1 MNNAQLHDKSIK
13 EGILY
18 FICKHRDTE
27 MLLQPE
33 LKTIFEKNSI
43 GAKGYEWMMSYYLDT
58 NRAPSIIEFQT
69 QFPDAEFIDYEV
81 QGVTSADWQRLLRQH
96 AFQIKSKNI
105 FTSYIKSMQGSDFDE
120 ILSYARKLNIAYS
133 EYINSLA
140 VKPKS
145 YIDSLNELYEQYLK
159 TKDNYLMKFMPTG
172 FKELDKM
179 IGGWQKDN
187 DYVCIAAR
195 SGVGKS
201 WIAMKIARE
210 AMRAGYKVAYYSG
223 EMSSEQVYQR
233 LITLD
238 SGISNYG
245 IVHGNES
252 IVNTYK
258 NYIDNVNITGSIV
271 CYNAYDLPGNIATVE
286 NLKSIVKK
294 EQFDL
299 LIVDQITWLSSG
311 QYFGN
316 NETAEFAAISKQL
329 REAQLE
335 LKIPFICLHQLN
347 RSAYLNADLSDGLYG
362 SDKLKQ
368 DCSMIIC
375 IKDSTDENGNL
386 FLDFTMSKNRSGC
399 KDSTLKYQVDY
410 DTGVFK
416 CVSAEVPDANQI
428 VNSDS
433 VESYYSEESPF

>member
-1 MNNAQLHDKSIK
+1 
-13 EGILY
+13 
-18 FICKHRDTE
+18 

-43 GAKGYEWMMSYYLDT
+43 GAKGYEWMMSYYLET

-69 QFPDAEFIDYEV
+69 QFPDAEFIDYEA

-105 FTSYIKSMQGSDFDE
+105 LTSYIKSMQGSDFDE
-120 ILSYARKLNIAYS
+120 ILSYARSLNIAYN
-133 EYINSLA
+133 EYVNSLA

-145 YIDSLNELYEQYLK
+145 YTDSLNELYEQYLK

-245 IVHGNES
+245 IVHGSES

-258 NYIDNVNITGSIV
+258 NYVDNVNVAGSIV

-347 RSAYLNADLSDGLYG
+347 RSAYLNSDLSDGLYG

-399 KDSTLKYQVDY
+399 KDSTLKYQVNY

-416 CVSAEVPDANQI
+416 CVSAEVPDANQL
-428 VNSDS
+428 VNSES

>member
-1 MNNAQLHDKSIK
+1 
-13 EGILY
+13 
-18 FICKHRDTE
+18 

-43 GAKGYEWMMSYYLDT
+43 GAKGYEWMLSYYLET
-58 NRAPSIIEFQT
+58 NRAPSIVEFQT
-69 QFPDAEFIDYEV
+69 QFPDAEFIDYEA

-120 ILSYARKLNIAYS
+120 ILSYARSLNIAYN

-145 YIDSLNELYEQYLK
+145 YTDSLNELYEQYLK

-245 IVHGNES
+245 IVHGSES

-258 NYIDNVNITGSIV
+258 NYVDNVNVAGSII
-271 CYNAYDLPGNIATVE
+271 CYNAYDLPGNVATVE

-347 RSAYLNADLSDGLYG
+347 RSAYLNSDLSDGLYG

-399 KDSTLKYQVDY
+399 KDSTLKYQVNY

-416 CVSAEVPDANQI
+416 CVSAEVLDANQL
-428 VNSDS
+428 VSSDS

>member
-1 MNNAQLHDKSIK
+1 
-13 EGILY
+13 
-18 FICKHRDTE
+18 

-43 GAKGYEWMMSYYLDT
+43 GAKGYEWMMSYYLET

-69 QFPDAEFIDYEV
+69 QFPDAEFIDYEA

-96 AFQIKSKNI
+96 AFQIKAKNI

-120 ILSYARKLNIAYS
+120 ILSYARSLNIAYN

-145 YIDSLNELYEQYLK
+145 YTDSLNELYEQYLK

-399 KDSTLKYQVDY
+399 KDSTLRYQVNY

-416 CVSAEVPDANQI
+416 CVSAEVPDANQL

-433 VESYYSEESPF
+433 VESYYSEGSPF

>member
-1 MNNAQLHDKSIK
+1 
-13 EGILY
+13 
-18 FICKHRDTE
+18 

-43 GAKGYEWMMSYYLDT
+43 GAKGYEWMISYYLET
-58 NRAPSIIEFQT
+58 NRAPSIVEFQT
-69 QFPDAEFIDYEV
+69 QFPDAEFIDYEA

-120 ILSYARKLNIAYS
+120 ILSYARSLNIAYN

-145 YIDSLNELYEQYLK
+145 YTDSLNELYEQYLK

-210 AMRAGYKVAYYSG
+210 AMRAGYRVAYYSG

-245 IVHGNES
+245 IVHGSES

-258 NYIDNVNITGSIV
+258 NYVDNVNVAGSII
-271 CYNAYDLPGNIATVE
+271 CYNAYDLPGNVATVE

-347 RSAYLNADLSDGLYG
+347 RSAYLNSDLSDGLYG

-399 KDSTLKYQVDY
+399 KDSTLRYQVNY

-416 CVSAEVPDANQI
+416 CVSAEVPNANQL

>member
-1 MNNAQLHDKSIK
+1 
-13 EGILY
+13 
-18 FICKHRDTE
+18 

-43 GAKGYEWMMSYYLDT
+43 GAKGYEWMMSYYLET

-69 QFPDAEFIDYEV
+69 QFPDAEFIDYEA

-105 FTSYIKSMQGSDFDE
+105 LTSYIKSMQGSDFDE
-120 ILSYARKLNIAYS
+120 ILSYARSLNIAYN

-145 YIDSLNELYEQYLK
+145 YTDSLNELYEQYLK

-245 IVHGNES
+245 IVHGSES

-258 NYIDNVNITGSIV
+258 NYVDNVNVAGSIV

-347 RSAYLNADLSDGLYG
+347 RSAYLNSDLSDGLYG

-399 KDSTLKYQVDY
+399 KDSTLRYQVNY

-416 CVSAEVPDANQI
+416 CVSAEVPDANQL
-428 VNSDS
+428 VNSES

>member
-1 MNNAQLHDKSIK
+1 
-13 EGILY
+13 
-18 FICKHRDTE
+18 

-43 GAKGYEWMMSYYLDT
+43 GAKGYEWMMSYYLET

-69 QFPDAEFIDYEV
+69 QFPDAEFIDYEA

-105 FTSYIKSMQGSDFDE
+105 LTSYIKSMQGSDFDE
-120 ILSYARKLNIAYS
+120 ILSYARSLNIAYN
-133 EYINSLA
+133 EYVNSLA

-145 YIDSLNELYEQYLK
+145 YTDSLNELYEQYLK

-245 IVHGNES
+245 IVHGSES

-258 NYIDNVNITGSIV
+258 NYVDNVNVAGSIV

-347 RSAYLNADLSDGLYG
+347 RSAYLNSDLSDGLYG

-399 KDSTLKYQVDY
+399 KDSTLRYQVNY

-416 CVSAEVPDANQI
+416 CVSAEVPDANQL
-428 VNSDS
+428 VNSES

>member
-1 MNNAQLHDKSIK
+1 
-13 EGILY
+13 
-18 FICKHRDTE
+18 

-43 GAKGYEWMMSYYLDT
+43 GAKGYEWMMSYYLET

-69 QFPDAEFIDYEV
+69 QFPDAEFIDYEA

-96 AFQIKSKNI
+96 AFQIKAKNI

-120 ILSYARKLNIAYS
+120 ILSYARSLNIAYN
-133 EYINSLA
+133 EYVNSLA

-145 YIDSLNELYEQYLK
+145 YTDSLNELYEQYLK

-245 IVHGNES
+245 IVHGSES
-252 IVNTYK
+252 IVNTYI
-258 NYIDNVNITGSIV
+258 NYVDNVNVAGSIV

-347 RSAYLNADLSDGLYG
+347 RSAYLNSDLSDGLYG

-399 KDSTLKYQVDY
+399 KDSTLRYQVNY

-416 CVSAEVPDANQI
+416 CVSAEVPDANQL
-428 VNSDS
+428 VNSES

>member
-1 MNNAQLHDKSIK
+1 
-13 EGILY
+13 
-18 FICKHRDTE
+18 

-43 GAKGYEWMMSYYLDT
+43 GAKGYEWMMSYYLET

-69 QFPDAEFIDYEV
+69 QFPDAEFIDYEA

-105 FTSYIKSMQGSDFDE
+105 LTSYIKSMQGSDFDE
-120 ILSYARKLNIAYS
+120 ILSYARSLNIAYN
-133 EYINSLA
+133 EYINSLV

-245 IVHGNES
+245 IVHGSES

-258 NYIDNVNITGSIV
+258 NYVDNVNVAGSII
-271 CYNAYDLPGNIATVE
+271 CYNAYDLPGNVATVE
-286 NLKSIVKK
+286 NLKNIVKK

-347 RSAYLNADLSDGLYG
+347 RSAYLNSDLSDGLYG

-375 IKDSTDENGNL
+375 IKDSADENGNL

-399 KDSTLKYQVDY
+399 KDSTLKYQVNY

-416 CVSAEVPDANQI
+416 CVSAEVPDANQL
-428 VNSDS
+428 VNSES

>member
-1 MNNAQLHDKSIK
+1 
-13 EGILY
+13 
-18 FICKHRDTE
+18 

-43 GAKGYEWMMSYYLDT
+43 GAKGYEWMMSYYLET

-69 QFPDAEFIDYEV
+69 QFPDAEFIDYEA

-245 IVHGNES
+245 IVHGSES

-258 NYIDNVNITGSIV
+258 NYVDNVNVAGSII

-299 LIVDQITWLSSG
+299 LIIDQITWLSSG

-347 RSAYLNADLSDGLYG
+347 RSAYLNSDLSDGLYG

-399 KDSTLKYQVDY
+399 KDSTLKYQVNY
-410 DTGVFK
+410 DNGVFK
-416 CVSAEVPDANQI
+416 CVSAEVPDANQL
-428 VNSDS
+428 VSSDS

>member
-1 MNNAQLHDKSIK
+1 
-13 EGILY
+13 
-18 FICKHRDTE
+18 

-43 GAKGYEWMMSYYLDT
+43 GAKGYEWMMSYYLET

-69 QFPDAEFIDYEV
+69 QFPDAEFIDYEA

-105 FTSYIKSMQGSDFDE
+105 LTSYIKSMQGSDFDE
-120 ILSYARKLNIAYS
+120 ILSYARSLNIAYN

-245 IVHGNES
+245 IVHGSEG

-258 NYIDNVNITGSIV
+258 NYIDNVKVAGSIV

-286 NLKSIVKK
+286 NLKNIVKK

-347 RSAYLNADLSDGLYG
+347 RSAYLNSDLSDGLYG

-399 KDSTLKYQVDY
+399 KDSTLKYQVNY

-416 CVSAEVPDANQI
+416 CVSAEVPDANQL
-428 VNSDS
+428 VNSES

>member
-1 MNNAQLHDKSIK
+1 
-13 EGILY
+13 
-18 FICKHRDTE
+18 

-43 GAKGYEWMMSYYLDT
+43 GAKGYEWMMSYYLET

-69 QFPDAEFIDYEV
+69 QFPDAEFIDYEA

-96 AFQIKSKNI
+96 AFQIKAKNI

-120 ILSYARKLNIAYS
+120 ILSYARSLNIAYN

-145 YIDSLNELYEQYLK
+145 YTDSLNELYEQYLK

-245 IVHGNES
+245 IVHGSES

-258 NYIDNVNITGSIV
+258 NYVDNVNVAGSIV

-347 RSAYLNADLSDGLYG
+347 RSAYLNSDLSDGLYG

-399 KDSTLKYQVDY
+399 KDSTLRYQVNY

-416 CVSAEVPDANQI
+416 CVSAEVPDANQL
-428 VNSDS
+428 VNSES